1 MQSLWMLVAAFL
13 FAIMG
18 VCVKLASDL
27 YSTAEV
33 VMYRGL
39 IGVVVMLAVVRWQH
53 GRLATH
59 LPWEH
64 AWRGVVGVTSL
75 WLWFYA
81 FSQLPLATGTTL
93 NNMAP
98 IWLAAMVFGIG
109 WWRGQSRFSW
119 GLALAILCSAVGVF
133 LLLKPSFHA
142 EQWRGITAGLWSGI
156 ISAMAYLQVRR
167 LGRMGEP
174 EYRVVFYFSLA
185 SAGAGLLGTA
195 FTTHGLASLW
205 HSHTPKGIFLLL
217 TMGVCATSAQ
227 VAMTR
232 AYRLGNTLVTANLQY
247 TGIVFASIWGIVIWH
262 DVPNW
267 LSWLGMAIILLSGLT
282 ATFYNTRQNPLAVPQ
297 KTRETDPIAT
307 EV

>member
-13 FAIMG
+13 FSIMG

-33 VMYRGL
+33 VFYRGL
-39 IGVVVMLAVVRWQH
+39 IGVVVMLCVTRWQS
-53 GRLATH
+53 GRLATSM
-59 LPWEH
+59 PWQH
-64 AWRGVVGVTSL
+64 VWRSVVGVTSL
-75 WLWFYA
+75 WLWFFA
-81 FSQLPLATGTTL
+81 ISQLPLATGITL

-98 IWLAAMVFGIG
+98 IWLAAIVFGLG
-109 WWRGQSRFSW
+109 WWRGQSRFAW
-119 GLALAILCSAVGVF
+119 GLTLAIMCSATGVF

-142 EQWRGITAGLWSGI
+142 SQWLGISAGLLSGI
-156 ISAMAYLQVRR
+156 ISALAYLQVRR
-167 LGRMGEP
+167 LGRLGEP
-174 EYRVVFYFSLA
+174 EYRIVFYFSLA
-185 SAGAGLLGTA
+185 STLAGLLGTL
-195 FTTHGLASLW
+195 FTPHSLASLW
-205 HSHTPKGIFLLL
+205 HSQSLRGVGLLL

-247 TGIVFASIWGIVIWH
+247 SGIVFASIWGMILWH

-267 LSWLGMAIILLSGLT
+267 LSWLGMAIILASGVT
-282 ATFYNTRQNPLAVPQ
+282 ATFYNTRTPPDPV
-297 KTRETDPIAT
+297 KRGETDPIAT

>member
-18 VCVKLASDL
+18 VCVKLASEL

-33 VMYRGL
+33 VFYRGL
-39 IGVVVMLAVVRWQH
+39 IGVVVMLAVVRWQR
-53 GRLATH
+53 GQLATR

-64 AWRGVVGVTSL
+64 GWRGFVGVTSL
-75 WLWFYA
+75 WLWFFA
-81 FSQLPLATGTTL
+81 FSQLPLATGATL

-98 IWLAAMVFGIG
+98 IWLAGMVFGIG
-109 WWRGQSRFSW
+109 WWRGQSRFAW
-119 GLALAILCSAVGVF
+119 GLAAAIVLSAVGVF
-133 LLLKPSFHA
+133 LLLKPSFHIK
-142 EQWRGITAGLWSGI
+142 QWLGITAGLLSGI
-156 ISAMAYLQVRR
+156 ISAMAYLQVKR

-185 SAGAGLLGTA
+185 SAVAGLIGTL
-195 FTTHGLASLW
+195 FTPHSLAALW
-205 HSHTPKGIFLLL
+205 HSHTGKGVGLLL
-217 TMGVCATSAQ
+217 VMGACATSAQ

-247 TGIVFASIWGIVIWH
+247 SGIVFASIWGIIIWH

-282 ATFYNTRQNPLAVPQ
+282 ATFYNTRQSPLPAGA
-297 KTRETDPIAT
+297 KIAETDPIAT